1 MTARR
6 ELWTWLAVCVAG
18 AALVLLAAGR
28 DWFTVTYDTREVAV
42 SAAELAPAL
51 GPAAWAALA
60 AVVAVLAT
68 GGVWRRLVGAVM
80 ALGGAGMI
88 AGSWWGSGAGAA
100 LRISAAQAPMSAGTA
115 PQVTS
120 AVVWPLLAS
129 AGGLLLLAGGV
140 AAILRGGRWPGMSG
154 RYDRQG
160 AGPGG
165 AGGPAPAP
173 AESAPSERAL
183 WDAIDEGTDPT
194 ADPDPRER

>member
-1 MTARR
+1 MTGRR
-6 ELWTWLAVCVAG
+6 ELWIWLAACVAG

-42 SAAELAPAL
+42 SAAELVPAL

-68 GGVWRRLVGAVM
+68 GGVWRGLVGAVM

-88 AGSWWGSGAGAA
+88 AGSWWGNGASAA
-100 LRISAAQAPMSAGTA
+100 LRISAERAPTSAGAA
-115 PQVTS
+115 PQVAS
-120 AVVWPLLAS
+120 AVVWPILAS

-140 AAILRGGRWPGMSG
+140 AVILRGGRWPGMSG

-165 AGGPAPAP
+165 AANRPAP
-173 AESAPSERAL
+173 AESALGERAL
-183 WDAIDEGTDPT
+183 WDALDEGVDPT